1 MNPEKFVEAEKRMQN
16 SSEAGSFCFEH
27 DGLIVRGID
36 SCDRTEM
43 GTFHKLRYGYFVE
56 EKKWVAPCG
65 ETPYC
70 ERDGYDAACLHL
82 AVFQGDHPVA
92 YLRALPWHEGL
103 GFMLERDFRCLLSDE
118 ALAGLHKKS
127 SLEIS
132 RLVLAPALPP
142 AAVLPVTELLFK
154 ALYRLCRES
163 EIEHLYAVLEPGW
176 LRRFTRCF
184 HLPFQAIG
192 AAQRFPDGTRA
203 VAAYA
208 HLRELERSLQAVDP
222 QKLRWYQTD

>member
-1 MNPEKFVEAEKRMQN
+1 MNSKSTELAKFSTLIKPPYAARIV
-16 SSEAGSFCFEH
+16 SDPCSE
-27 DGLIVRGID
+27 
-36 SCDRTEM
+36 EM
-43 GTFHKLRYGYFVE
+43 LACWRLRHRYFV
-56 EKKWVAPCG
+56 V
-65 ETPYC
+65 
-70 ERDGYDAACLHL
+70 ERGWEGCRATEPEREADCYDVTCQHL
-82 AVFQGDHPVA
+82 AVFQGDKPVA

-103 GFMLERDFRCLLSDE
+103 GFMLERDFRCLLSSE
-118 ALAGLHKKS
+118 ALGGLHKES

-132 RLVLAPALPP
+132 RLVLAPDLSP

-163 EIEHLYAVLEPGW
+163 EVEHLYAVLEPGW

-184 HLPFQAIG
+184 HLPFQALGI
-192 AAQRFPDGTRA
+192 AQRFPDGTRA